1 MPSNQKIHGL
11 DPMYF
16 DRRRS
21 LEGALKWAGVAAEP
35 RNAVDIGANVGQTLE
50 SFTTWWPNLH
60 CLSLEPL
67 PEAFQKLEALSSK
80 IGANAEVM
88 NVGVGDVSGS
98 LTLHS
103 SKSQSTNSS
112 FNRFN
117 KDAETAGAHR
127 GLRDAPSHLELGVED
142 NYKIDV
148 KVETLDSILTSNAG
162 SYAAK
167 LFAENGLDI
176 LKIDTQGWEIPVL
189 RGAKE
194 VLKRTKVVLTEWQL
208 DDVYGTPSPLHELDK
223 ILSDAGFR
231 LWDIAHIYKDLKNLR
246 TLWVDLIYAKPNR

>member
-1 MPSNQKIHGL
+1 MTSNQKIHGL

-21 LEGALKWAGVAAEP
+21 LEGALRWAGVKSEP
-35 RNAVDIGANVGQTLE
+35 RNAVDVGANIGQTLE

-117 KDAETAGAHR
+117 KEAETVEAHR
-127 GLRDAPSHLELGVED
+127 GLRDAPSHLELGGED

-148 KVETLDSILTSNAG
+148 KVETLDSMLTSNAG

-194 VLKRTKVVLTEWQL
+194 VLKRTKVVLTEWQF
-208 DDVYGTPSPLHELDK
+208 DDVYGTPPPLHELDK